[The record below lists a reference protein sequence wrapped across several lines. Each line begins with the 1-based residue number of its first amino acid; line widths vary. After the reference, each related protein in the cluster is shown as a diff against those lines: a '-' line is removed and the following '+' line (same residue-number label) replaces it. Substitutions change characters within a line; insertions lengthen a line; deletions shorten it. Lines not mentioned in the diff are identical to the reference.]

1 MCWAELAIITATFLI
16 LDGIYFTINNNF
28 FKKTIQS
35 VQKSPLKANY
45 VGVVLAYVFLVA
57 IEYYFVIMKNLKA
70 KDAFLLGMGI
80 YGVYEFT
87 NLASF
92 TNWPISLVIMD
103 TIWGGVLFASAT
115 CMVLYGL
122 KTK

>member
-1 MCWAELAIITATFLI
+1 MCWAAISVITATFLV

-28 FKKTIQS
+28 FKKTIQN
-35 VQKSPLKANY
+35 VQKSPVKPNY

-70 KDAFLLGMGI
+70 KDAFFLGAGI

-87 NLASF
+87 NFATLI
-92 TNWPISLVIMD
+92 NWPLSLVIMD
-103 TIWGGVLFASAT
+103 TLWGGILFASAT
-115 CMVLYGL
+115 CMIRYVL
-122 KTK
+122 K